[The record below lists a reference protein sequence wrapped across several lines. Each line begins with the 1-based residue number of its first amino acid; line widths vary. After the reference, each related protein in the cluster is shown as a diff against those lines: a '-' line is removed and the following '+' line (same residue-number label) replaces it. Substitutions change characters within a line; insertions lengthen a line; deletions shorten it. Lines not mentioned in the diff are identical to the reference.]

1 MNLIV
6 DLRDPERIQTDLHH
20 VWFIFKYLVEKYK
33 YKIINIKR
41 DDNFTKGIRL
51 FQKKNKKKKLKN
63 IIIFSHLKYLTFDLD
78 IKGVNIIWYGDD
90 LHAPDSNNILS
101 KINKY
106 VLSYGYSFNKYHP
119 SIRDNIY
126 FFPHSASYEIE
137 FNKNPIEKVLVSG
150 RYKKGFYPKRKIAID
165 LAKKDE
171 LDYVEYFCPD
181 FLYSIPKNE
190 YKDTSIC
197 SSEFVK
203 KLNQYLVCF
212 TCDMSEKTPYILAK
226 VFEIMSAG
234 SLLLYAI
241 EDDNKKYFEKLGFID
256 GRHYISCKSD
266 NIEKMMK
273 LCLSDDLRDNIDQ
286 IRYRAYKY
294 VRKYHTYINRAEAL
308 NKIVRGE
315 DNFKKFDDGIDGT
328 NYSLALTL

>member
-6 DLRDPERIQTDLHH
+6 DIRDPKYIQTDLHH
-20 VWFIFKYLVEKYK
+20 VWFIFKYLVENYG
-33 YKIINIKR
+33 YEIINIKKN
-41 DDNFTKGIRL
+41 DNFTKRIKL
-51 FQKKNKKKKLKN
+51 FQRKNKKSKLKN
-63 IIIFSHLKYLTFDLD
+63 IIIFSHLKYLNFVLD
-78 IKGVNIIWYGDD
+78 IKDVNIIWYGDD
-90 LHAPDSNNILS
+90 LHKPNSINILNKIS
-101 KINKY
+101 KYI
-106 VLSYGYSFNKYHP
+106 LSYGYAFNKYQP
-119 SIRDNIY
+119 SIQDNIY

-137 FNKNPIEKVLVSG
+137 FNENPIEKVLVSG

-165 LAKKDE
+165 LVEKGK
-171 LDYVEYFCPD
+171 LDCVEYFCPD
-181 FLYSIPKNE
+181 FLYLIPQKE
-190 YKDTSIC
+190 YKETDVC

-203 KLNQYLVCF
+203 KLNEYLVCF

-241 EDDNKKYFEKLGFID
+241 EDENKKYFEKLGFID

-308 NKIVRGE
+308 NKIVMGE

-328 NYSLALTL
+328 NYSLAI